1 MKRIIL
7 IICVLLFNFA
17 PAHATSGYR
26 FYEAGSL
33 YTNAHY
39 PQSAAKDINTVDWEE
54 LAKLKKGTA
63 SAKNIMRIAEFGDA
77 SIHKAAKDGNITKIH
92 YVDTKV
98 DKVWIPSF
106 FFIREV
112 RTVVYGE

>member
-1 MKRIIL
+1 MRKAIL
-7 IICVLLFNFA
+7 VICMFLFNFA
-17 PAHATSGYR
+17 QAHATAGYR

-33 YTNAHY
+33 YTNVSY
-39 PQSAAKDINTVDWEE
+39 PRSVAKDINAVDRAE
-54 LAKLKKGTA
+54 LAKLKKGTS
-63 SAKNIMRIAEFGDA
+63 SAKNIMNIAEFGDA

-98 DKVWIPSF
+98 DKVWIPSI